1 VVGLKT
7 QQPEIPVDQEAA
19 ALLLIVVAQLAEELP
34 LHQGK
39 EMLEALVET
48 ILETMLVVVEAEQG
62 LLETTDKIVTV
73 QEVMV

>member
-1 VVGLKT
+1 
-7 QQPEIPVDQEAA
+7 
-19 ALLLIVVAQLAEELP
+19 
-34 LHQGK
+34 
-39 EMLEALVET
+39 MLEALVET